1 MKTKMFGLY
10 GIAVALA
17 SVFLVSGSVMA
28 AQIISKVE
36 DASVALRVKNGYDTT
51 LTIVVTGAGTNL
63 TVACDAHTNTVNG
76 DVAACD
82 IISELDAA
90 ILACTNA
97 AGTASLTI
105 NAEPSLA
112 ADSTD
117 GELLDGT
124 YTAAEGKWL
133 ELLWDTSA
141 HLSLD
146 LYFPSRT
153 YQTGVSAYI
162 LDKVQALPTGTG
174 DVTASVYKNGTLIA
188 SKVITSPSYVLPET
202 LLTGGTNINTNTLG
216 TVATVNLDWEVDMPF
231 TGKDAV
237 IIRAARATTLT
248 AGVISATIPNQ

>member
-1 MKTKMFGLY
+1 MKKNTCRLL
-10 GIAVALA
+10 GIMAAMI
-17 SVFLVSGSVMA
+17 LVSGQVWA

-36 DASVALRVKNGYDTT
+36 DASVSMRVKNGYDTT
-51 LTIVVTGAGTNL
+51 LTIVVASAGGSITGVVGGLAFDLTIGGGTND
-63 TVACDAHTNTVNG
+63 TITE
-76 DVAACD
+76 VAA
-82 IISELDAA
+82 SVSAL
-90 ILACTNA
+90 TNA
-97 AGTASLTI
+97 AGTTSLTV
-105 NAEPSLA
+105 NKEPSLN
-112 ADSTD
+112 ADSCD
-117 GELLDGT
+117 AELLDGT

-162 LDKVQALPTGTG
+162 LDKVQSLPTGTG

-216 TVATVNLDWEVDMPF
+216 TVATVNLDWELDMPF

-237 IIRAARATTLT
+237 IVRAARGTTLT
-248 AGVISATIPNQ
+248 AGVIVATIPNQ

>member
-1 MKTKMFGLY
+1 MKKKTCRLL
-10 GIAVALA
+10 GIMAAMI
-17 SVFLVSGSVMA
+17 LVSGQVWA

-36 DASVALRVKNGYDTT
+36 DASVALRIKNGYDTT
-51 LTIVVTGAGTNL
+51 LTWVITASGMTNTITAGGVAGQTIINTGTGTNDTIVLLAASASALTNASGTTSL
-63 TVACDAHTNTVNG
+63 TV
-76 DVAACD
+76 
-82 IISELDAA
+82 
-90 ILACTNA
+90 
-97 AGTASLTI
+97 

-112 ADSTD
+112 ADSVD
-117 GELLDGT
+117 DELLDGT
-124 YTAAEGKWL
+124 YTAAAGEWL

-216 TVATVNLDWEVDMPF
+216 TVATVNLDWELDMPF

-237 IIRAARATTLT
+237 IVRATRATTLT

>member
-17 SVFLVSGSVMA
+17 AVFLVSGSVMA

-36 DASVALRVKNGYDTT
+36 DTSVALRVKNGYDAT
-51 LTIVVTGAGTNL
+51 LTIVVSGSGTNF
-63 TVACDAHTNTVNG
+63 TVACDANTNTIDG
-76 DVAACD
+76 DVAGCD

-97 AGTASLTI
+97 AGEASLTI

-117 GELLDGT
+117 GEMLDGT
-124 YTAAEGKWL
+124 YTAAPGKWL

-162 LDKVQALPTGTG
+162 LDKVQSLPTGTG

-216 TVATVNLDWEVDMPF
+216 TVATVNLDWELDMPF

-237 IIRAARATTLT
+237 IVRATRATTLT